1 MNNDELIVLQ
11 AKKIIKQ
18 RKLIKKQK
26 KLIDLLNDSHRF
38 QAQQIDS
45 GIKYMDLHLKD
56 QTSFTKDEIN
66 RIIISVTNKLTQ
78 REESN

>member
-26 KLIDLLNDSHRF
+26 KLISLLNDSHKF

-45 GIKYMDLHLKD
+45 FTNDVKEAIESLIKDG
-56 QTSFTKDEIN
+56 EIDN
-66 RIIISVTNKLTQ
+66 NINSSVANKLTQ